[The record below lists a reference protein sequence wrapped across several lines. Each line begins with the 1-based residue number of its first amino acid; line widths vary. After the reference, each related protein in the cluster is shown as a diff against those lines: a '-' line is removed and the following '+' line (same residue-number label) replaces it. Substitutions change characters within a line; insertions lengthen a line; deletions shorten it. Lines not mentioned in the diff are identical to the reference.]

1 MTSQHGVIKDV
12 SRLSATI
19 SITDCSGRL
28 DGKFREI
35 NGSYFTAQGIK
46 KSGKTGTQ
54 QGSDIESR
62 QVLPLMKD
70 YRIGNADGQVV
81 SGATGVVGVGTIVPF
96 SGNSSS
102 GHMVSLEQA
111 R

>member
-12 SRLSATI
+12 SCLSATI

-35 NGSYFTAQGIK
+35 SGSYFTAQGIK

-62 QVLPLMKD
+62 QVLPLRKTTAPVMLMGGWFLE
-70 YRIGNADGQVV
+70 RQGWPE
-81 SGATGVVGVGTIVPF
+81 SVPLF
-96 SGNSSS
+96 
-102 GHMVSLEQA
+102 HFRVILLAEIWYL
-111 R
+111 